1 MGLMDNTFPQLL
13 ESAEK
18 STTIIRDADLVAA
31 AFTTEE
37 ANKWKVEATDLRYI
51 LINICS
57 GAAATTCRQ
66 HQSQNGFEIYRQLCV
81 SFSIPLGARSIIY
94 LIKLLKPT
102 FDLTNFEEAFS
113 QWEFEPYKLE
123 CDNGQALLESVK
135 IAGILNETKGPLQQL
150 LQLLAGQSPT
160 YNTVRATIMEYCR
173 ATPAFNKLKQQTSS
187 SVSASHGGGRAPMDI
202 SAIEGKG
209 KGYKGKGKYK
219 GERQGKGYRKYKVE
233 RQGKGY
239 GRYEGERQ

>member
-37 ANKWKVEATDLRYI
+37 ANKWKVEATDFRYI

-102 FDLTNFEEAFS
+102 FDMTNFEEAFS

-123 CDNGQALLESVK
+123 CDNGQALPES
-135 IAGILNETKGPLQQL
+135 
-150 LQLLAGQSPT
+150 
-160 YNTVRATIMEYCR
+160 VRATTTTLAAASRTITNLQHRESNDNGVLQSN
-173 ATPAFNKLKQQTSS
+173 TSIQQVETTNIIKCERKSRWRKGT
-187 SVSASHGGGRAPMDI
+187 HGHL
-202 SAIEGKG
+202 SN
-209 KGYKGKGKYK
+209 
-219 GERQGKGYRKYKVE
+219 
-233 RQGKGY
+233 
-239 GRYEGERQ
+239 